1 MIKLLNP
8 NKIPSAIFL
17 GFCAAPLWSS
27 KAQYLTVSA
36 ERLAVS
42 TGVRPDTKVNE
53 FFGIFFCIFQ
63 LNQIFG
69 NLISATV
76 IGSGFPQFSSLNET
90 SDEEVAEVRSRC
102 GMNQP
107 RPNSNESDC
116 GEGALEK
123 EEAYLLMVSKISRG
137 DTLIFSRNSSLS
149 LIK

>member
-123 EEAYLLMVSKISRG
+123 EEAYLLMVSKISGTTHKYFQETR
-137 DTLIFSRNSSLS
+137 LLVS
-149 LIK
+149 